1 MNYDDGKENF
11 RVELPT
17 RVMKSV
23 RFNPMHAKLVAVEMI
38 SEYGSPITIKRNHN
52 GEWLTEMIAVYENDR
67 VRFFMEDKG

>member
-38 SEYGSPITIKRNHN
+38 SEYGSPITIKRNNRRIFNH
-52 GEWLTEMIAVYENDR
+52 
-67 VRFFMEDKG
+67 RFHGLSQIVCEI